1 VYVAYATAGRFPSLM
16 SRWVGTHLP
25 AIATAIGRVLLAELG
40 ADEIHQHLA
49 AISIEQYTPAT
60 RTRRAELEVLLR
72 QVHQAGYVLVD
83 QELEIG
89 LQALGVPV
97 RNRSGV
103 AVAGLS
109 ISLVEAQLTTE
120 RIIERYLAPLQDAAE
135 QITQSLP
142 A

>member
-1 VYVAYATAGRFPSLM
+1 M
-16 SRWVGTHLP
+16 
-25 AIATAIGRVLLAELG
+25 
-40 ADEIHQHLA
+40 
-49 AISIEQYTPAT
+49 
-60 RTRRAELEVLLR
+60 
-72 QVHQAGYVLVD
+72 VD

-89 LQALGVPV
+89 LRSLGVPV

-109 ISLVEAQLTTE
+109 ISLLEAQMTTE
-120 RIIERYLAPLQDAAE
+120 RIIERYLVPLQDAAE